1 MIAVPAGREN
11 VCSALTKR
19 IDAWSTG
26 SGGVVVISAEPGMGK
41 TTLLDWMESKL
52 ASDHPGVVVRVDCR
66 PPIGAINTSAI
77 QPLQPFGAAIEKL
90 YLQSGQAARKRLA
103 VNIGMSVLAS
113 IPIAGDLFYAVKAIS
128 QDVNEYKRETAA
140 MQEKKRSAVA
150 ECVTTL
156 RTIAEKSPFILLVD
170 EAQWSD
176 SQSVEVI
183 RQLVNTLGSTP
194 LLIVWCVSPSM
205 AQRSNLPLSMLL
217 RSDDMRAA
225 TINLEPIGQEHVAAV
240 VQQILPTAQI
250 PDTVLKTI
258 FDRSGGNPG
267 IVTEYARFLQGAG
280 HLRPDGTIDEHA
292 FDSIKIDST
301 DHPATDVILRDITE
315 DDAVLLSLCAAEGQ
329 EFTAFLQAAL
339 SNTDVLSMIRSLR
352 RLQRTTGLIRSI
364 GTRARYGVKTT
375 AYEFEQSFPY
385 TYFLHRPEYEERK
398 NIHQRIA
405 EILSREYASTQIDE
419 LRGQLAAHIA
429 AHGAEAEDNV
439 MVERMLTVM
448 ADEAERSGSHDIAS
462 YIHSE
467 VLPPYAGLMSSA
479 AVKGVDVKTGEDDA
493 ESDGSAYS
501 TGQPLPVVVRE
512 ISDAIVQ
519 GRANEARTAAIRTLE
534 THGGLSRHE
543 RVLLT
548 CLAARACVDLGMLD
562 DADTFMR
569 SVASLSD
576 VSPSDHCYM
585 KNVEGAIE
593 LARGNSAAA
602 STCFHEAARLAENL
616 PVNVRVMTLGNIIL
630 HLRAA
635 NDRSVDRYEHT
646 VRRLAS
652 VHGWPGVRA
661 DLGL

>member
-1 MIAVPAGREN
+1 MIAIPAGRES
-11 VCSALTKR
+11 VASALSKR
-19 IDAWSTG
+19 IEAWRSGT
-26 SGGVVVISAEPGMGK
+26 GGVVVISAEPGMGK
-41 TTLLDWMESKL
+41 TTLLDWMESTL
-52 ASDHPGVVVRVDCR
+52 AIDHPGVVVRVDCR

-156 RTIAEKSPFILLVD
+156 RTIAEKTPFILLVD

-225 TINLEPIGQEHVAAV
+225 TISLDPIGPDHVASV
-240 VQQILPTAQI
+240 VHQILPTAQI
-250 PDTVLKTI
+250 SDAVLTTI
-258 FDRSGGNPG
+258 SDRSGGNPG
-267 IVTEYARFLQGAG
+267 IVAEYARFLQGAG
-280 HLRPDGTIDEHA
+280 HIRPDGSIDEHA
-292 FDSIKIDST
+292 FDSIKIDSS
-301 DHPATDVILRDITE
+301 DHPATDVILRDISE
-315 DDAVLLSLCAAEGQ
+315 EDAVILSLCSAEGQ

-339 SNTDVLSMIRSLR
+339 SNIDVLSMIRMLR
-352 RLQRTTGLIRSI
+352 RLQRSTGLIRSV
-364 GTRARYGVKTT
+364 GTRTRYGVKTT
-375 AYEFEQSFPY
+375 TYEFVQSFPY

-405 EILSREYASTQIDE
+405 EILSREYATTQLDE

-429 AHGAEAEDNV
+429 AHGAEAEDNN

-462 YIHSE
+462 YIHNE
-467 VLPPYAGLMSSA
+467 VLPPYSGLMGNTQAESH
-479 AVKGVDVKTGEDDA
+479 VGVTDA
-493 ESDGSAYS
+493 DIDSDGSAYS

-562 DADTFMR
+562 DSDTFMR
-569 SVASLSD
+569 SISTLAD
-576 VSPSDHCYM
+576 ISPSDHCYM
-585 KNVEGAIE
+585 KNVEGAIA
-593 LARGNSAAA
+593 LARGNSADA
-602 STCFHEAARLAENL
+602 SACFHEAAHLAENL
-616 PVNVRVMTLGNIIL
+616 PVNIRVMTLGNIIL

>member
-1 MIAVPAGREN
+1 MIAVPAGRES
-11 VCSALTKR
+11 VCTALSKR
-19 IDAWSTG
+19 IDAWRTG
-26 SGGVVVISAEPGMGK
+26 TGGVVVISAEPGMGK
-41 TTLLDWMESKL
+41 TTVLDWMESTL
-52 ASDHPGVVVRVDCR
+52 AVDHPGVVVRVDCR

-156 RTIAEKSPFILLVD
+156 RTIAEKSPFVLLVD

-194 LLIVWCVSPSM
+194 LLIVWSVSPSM

-225 TINLEPIGQEHVAAV
+225 TISLEPISQEHVAQV
-240 VQQILPTAQI
+240 VHQILPSVQI
-250 PDTVLKTI
+250 PDAVLKTI
-258 FDRSGGNPG
+258 SDRSGGNPG
-267 IVTEYARFLQGAG
+267 IVAEYARFLQGAG
-280 HLRPDGTIDEHA
+280 HIRPDGTIDEHA

-315 DDAVLLSLCAAEGQ
+315 DDAVILSLCAAEGE

-339 SNTDVLSMIRSLR
+339 SNTDVLSMIRTLR
-352 RLQRTTGLIRSI
+352 RLQRATGLIRSV
-364 GTRARYGVKTT
+364 GTRTRYGVKST
-375 AYEFEQSFPY
+375 AYEFVQSFPY

-405 EILSREYASTQIDE
+405 EILSREYAATQIDE

-429 AHGAEAEDNV
+429 AHGAEAEDNI

-467 VLPPYAGLMSSA
+467 VLPPYSGLMGSA
-479 AVKGVDVKTGEDDA
+479 TPALNVMTGGDEA
-493 ESDGSAYS
+493 ENDGSAYS

-519 GRANEARTAAIRTLE
+519 GRTNEARSAAIRTLE

-562 DADTFMR
+562 DADAFMR
-569 SVASLSD
+569 SVSSLSD

-585 KNVEGAIE
+585 KNVEGSIA
-593 LARGNSAAA
+593 LARGNSTEA
-602 STCFHEAARLAENL
+602 SACFHEAAHLAENL